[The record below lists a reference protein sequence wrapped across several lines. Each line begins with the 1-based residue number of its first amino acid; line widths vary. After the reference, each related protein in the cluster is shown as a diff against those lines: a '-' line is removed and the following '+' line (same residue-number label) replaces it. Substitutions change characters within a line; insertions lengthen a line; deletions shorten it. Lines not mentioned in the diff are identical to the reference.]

1 MIRSFTM
8 AGLEAGIRDVA
19 CRALRSLALGYTVTL
34 AACSSQPQEP
44 PARATPPIASQPAP
58 SQSPADDSAKAPAP
72 RASQPREA
80 PGAAERWSVDLQRD
94 EQRGGHTLA
103 KHVGRSD
110 AQLQARLRRESI
122 SAASTYPDL
131 ETAERTVIRA
141 LDADATRV
149 RVWIDR
155 RAPKPNLAIRYRAPR
170 DGIPIG
176 RVLDRGDTDSHDAR
190 GAVVVLRWR
199 DDRWYVLTTYPEDV
213 R

>member
-1 MIRSFTM
+1 MR
-8 AGLEAGIRDVA
+8 AVA
-19 CRALRSLALGYTVTL
+19 WRALRTLALGYAVNL
-34 AACSSQPQEP
+34 AACSSQPEA

-58 SQSPADDSAKAPAP
+58 APAPADDAARAAAP
-72 RASQPREA
+72 RASQSRQEPQA
-80 PGAAERWSVDLQRD
+80 VDQWSVDLHRD

-103 KHVGRSD
+103 KHVGRTD

-122 SAASTYPDL
+122 SAASTYPDV

-155 RAPKPNLAIRYRAPR
+155 RAPKPNLAVRYRAPR

-176 RVLDRGDTDSHDAR
+176 RVLARGDAASHDAR

-199 DDRWYVLTTYPEDV
+199 GDGWYVLTTYPEDV